1 MELYGAGARIMVK
14 RNLGFLFLTFGIS
27 FSVHAARYGISLGS
41 ATWQE
46 KIPVVFNGLETKQNT
61 SFTGTGFGFSRLDDL
76 AKGWYW
82 DTNISAIVGLAD
94 VQQVSGAVAPRRN
107 ANSFWMGNRF
117 IKRLGEKVGV
127 GPNVLVNMR
136 KIDGLNMAISSGL
149 FVDIDFVILEKS
161 ILTQSI
167 GTISDSKQLAYFIR
181 FSRYF

>member
-1 MELYGAGARIMVK
+1 MVK
-14 RNLGFLFLTFGIS
+14 RNLVFIFIAFS
-27 FSVHAARYGISLGS
+27 FSCCVQAARYGVSLGT

-46 KIPVVFNGLETKQNT
+46 KIPVVFNGLESKQST
-61 SFTGTGFGFSRLDDL
+61 SFTGTGFGFSRLDEL
-76 AKGWYW
+76 TKGWYW
-82 DTNISAIVGLAD
+82 DTNLSSIIGLAD

-107 ANSFWMGNRF
+107 ATSFWMGNRF
-117 IKRLGEKVGV
+117 VKRLGEKVGI
-127 GPNVLVNMR
+127 GPNILVNMR

-161 ILTQSI
+161 ILTQSL